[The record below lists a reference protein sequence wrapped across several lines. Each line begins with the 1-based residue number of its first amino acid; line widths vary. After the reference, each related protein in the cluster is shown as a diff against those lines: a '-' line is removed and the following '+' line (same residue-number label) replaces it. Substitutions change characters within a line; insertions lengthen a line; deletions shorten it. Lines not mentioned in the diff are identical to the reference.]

1 MKKKEF
7 KITLDYLMGLIL
19 LFLILGIA
27 IYVLDKSSKS
37 GLSGTLYTGIC
48 TFTTGVLAVLGVMH
62 TISSNQDM
70 KSKELLDAEKLKN
83 KELLN
88 ELDQKSEWRKELM
101 NIAAKPV
108 MQLEDVYRILA
119 SLRFLPKSKGEIE
132 GEENEKQ
139 ENEKQ
144 ENEKQG
150 NEKKEN
156 INEQQEAQNEEQS
169 NEEGKKV
176 QKGGSNQKEFDVISN
191 YIYKKLNTMLNSSLD
206 NFSVNET
213 LTDEALKRTFTLK
226 KSEEIRLYTKFL
238 LKHHWEYN
246 QSEKDKKK
254 FKKKELKEFKNVMK
268 EIHRLNEMDSIKEI
282 YRINENNNKKKEF
295 YKIDKIHTGDLE
307 AYAKKLETNSEDK

>member
-27 IYVLDKSSKS
+27 IYVLDKSSES

-62 TISSNQDM
+62 TISSNQDL

-108 MQLEDVYRILA
+108 MELEDVHRILA
-119 SLRFLPKSKGEIE
+119 SLRFLPKSKDEIE
-132 GEENEKQ
+132 GEEIEHQEEQESTNEH
-139 ENEKQ
+139 
-144 ENEKQG
+144 
-150 NEKKEN
+150 
-156 INEQQEAQNEEQS
+156 QEAQNEEQS

-176 QKGGSNQKEFDVISN
+176 QKGTGNRKDGSDQKEFDVISN
-191 YIYKKLNTMLNSSLD
+191 YIYKKLNMILNKILLGSITEKTYTQ
-206 NFSVNET
+206 NFLNIPLSIK
-213 LTDEALKRTFTLK
+213 D
-226 KSEEIRLYTKFL
+226 SEEIRLYTKFL

-246 QSEKDKKK
+246 QGEKNKKK
-254 FKKKELKEFKNVMK
+254 FKKKELKEFKNVME
-268 EIHRLNEMDSIKEI
+268 EIHRLNQKDNIKNDYYKINDIYNDIYIGVLNDYAKEI
-282 YRINENNNKKKEF
+282 EENSKVK
-295 YKIDKIHTGDLE
+295 
-307 AYAKKLETNSEDK
+307 